1 MITIKS
7 KLDGTPESKTFALL
21 EKGGPDSELN
31 YSKFLPYILMNYN
44 NPKKYPFLT
53 RYSQYDKIYN
63 FLSIDQNEI
72 KSGIRDDS
80 YPKIPSTSAMDIDID
95 PVPLNS
101 KKMMKLILQDVNDLT
116 KSSRLVYQQNTN
128 QVGKY
133 CDLITQDRSLF
144 RYLRRNDVLLNLDYY
159 LPIMLYKWDLTA
171 IGIDYE
177 AFLQALLLIENGP
190 SIIHFMVMNNPPI
203 FDKIVKILVRVHNNL
218 PPRNQ
223 IRLKEALEKMVSLA
237 RSHAHFV
244 RMVITDLK
252 ILPELALEITLYVCS
267 DVPLYCEGIFTRN
280 TKWLTS
286 ATYSKDNIDT
296 LHNRLMKALETEIEK
311 PQSPPTNH
319 RTRLCILIRI
329 VCGFVSIFNNIRLS
343 SDEIRVCLRAIKSAE
358 SERLKKLCLS
368 FILLFADR
376 IVVIDRTL
384 LTSNFAQL
392 VKPENTQLFILF
404 AYFFHTNKLDFIE
417 KLCRE
422 ILTLDVVINVKGLK
436 EIQYSTRGL
445 FQEKILAR
453 SALNIDPNVT
463 FSGLRLFKTS
473 QDFAYKCFYV
483 MLKGGVFHKGG
494 LNIQPWILKQIQQ
507 IKTPIHPQ
515 FIQLLKAY
523 VNSIFIDHSTYPNFY
538 PTPITKIPEKE
549 IYEMFVDCDLTNITP
564 SHILMCYYILTY
576 NSTCLDRKLNNL
588 INAGDPRKLYSYD
601 LTELIPVRMIL
612 FTTEIRGKNQEYK
625 YLYPELL
632 ALISNNY
639 PEIFDIDNLLTY
651 EDWELKNKI
660 SNDYLME
667 LLIKAISE
675 LDNDSSESASA
686 LKQIAKITPEI
697 LYEHSDTLI
706 IYLLPKILDK
716 MNLEMLN
723 SVCEIW
729 LLLYSIS
736 PHEAVLY
743 FVNGLRNKED
753 KKSCFTE
760 FQLMLNPALIF
771 RIDGRVFRC
780 TPLYKIFLKVL
791 KFYMMGSRQRVQRV
805 YQENAF
811 KEESSQINIPLAIIE
826 QEVLLLT
833 TVLEICIA
841 KSTDEKKEDT
851 LSQIRDASFRF
862 LHQIFLENSDLL
874 KHLHFAGYSKELV
887 PLTTSKIESMHA
899 CLHWIHEIV
908 NHEDNEKQLFG
919 LFLAGNLCE
928 VWPMQQTCEMAKKI
942 IFPSIKRK
950 VFDPTTKV
958 LSPEAPEILTILLKL
973 HRVFEELRHD
983 IVVLLRDIEEKLMIR
998 NRYKTTFGNKRR
1010 SQEIISQC
1018 LESIGEKPR
1027 SDDIRIREIF
1037 RSQVEP

>member
-53 RYSQYDKIYN
+53 RYLQYDKICN

-80 YPKIPSTSAMDIDID
+80 YPKIPSASAMDIDLD

-101 KKMMKLILQDVNDLT
+101 KKIMRLILQDVNDLT
-116 KSSRLVYQQNTN
+116 KSARLVYQQNTN

-133 CDLITQDRSLF
+133 CDLIIQDRSLF

-159 LPIMLYKWDLTA
+159 LPIMLYKWDLTTM
-171 IGIDYE
+171 GIDYE
-177 AFLQALLLIENGP
+177 
-190 SIIHFMVMNNPPI
+190 
-203 FDKIVKILVRVHNNL
+203 IVKILVRVHNNL

-267 DVPLYCEGIFTRN
+267 DVVRIFTRN

-296 LHNRLMKALETEIEK
+296 LHIRLMKALETEIEK

-436 EIQYSTRGL
+436 EIQG
-445 FQEKILAR
+445 
-453 SALNIDPNVT
+453 D
-463 FSGLRLFKTS
+463 
-473 QDFAYKCFYV
+473 
-483 MLKGGVFHKGG
+483 VFLKGG

-523 VNSIFIDHSTYPNFY
+523 VNSIFVDHGTYPNFY

-549 IYEMFVDCDLTNITP
+549 IYEMFVDCVLTDITP
-564 SHILMCYYILTY
+564 SHIIMCYYILTY
-576 NSTCLDRKLNNL
+576 NST
-588 INAGDPRKLYSYD
+588 S
-601 LTELIPVRMIL
+601 
-612 FTTEIRGKNQEYK
+612 
-625 YLYPELL
+625 
-632 ALISNNY
+632 LISNNY

-660 SNDYLME
+660 SNDYLLE
-667 LLIKAISE
+667 LLIKVISE
-675 LDNDSSESASA
+675 LDNVSSESTLA
-686 LKQIAKITPEI
+686 LKQITKVTPEI

-706 IYLLPKILDK
+706 IYLLPKILDR

-723 SVCEIW
+723 SMCEIW
-729 LLLYSIS
+729 LLLYSIN

-760 FQLMLNPALIF
+760 FQLMLNPSLIF
-771 RIDGRVFRC
+771 RIDGRV
-780 TPLYKIFLKVL
+780 L
-791 KFYMMGSRQRVQRV
+791 KFYMIGSRQRVQRV

-811 KEESSQINIPLAIIE
+811 KEES
-826 QEVLLLT
+826 
-833 TVLEICIA
+833 
-841 KSTDEKKEDT
+841 K
-851 LSQIRDASFRF
+851 
-862 LHQIFLENSDLL
+862 NSDLL

-908 NHEDNEKQLFG
+908 NHEDKEKQLFG
-919 LFLAGNLCE
+919 LCLAGNLCE

-958 LSPEAPEILTILLKL
+958 LSPEASEILTILLKL
-973 HRVFEELRHD
+973 HRVFEELRND
-983 IVVLLRDIEEKLMIR
+983 IVVLLR
-998 NRYKTTFGNKRR
+998 
-1010 SQEIISQC
+1010 EIISQC

-1027 SDDIRIREIF
+1027 NDDMIRFREIF
-1037 RSQVEP
+1037 PSQVEP